1 MARLSVPVQVLVAT
15 GYSLFRK
22 PRVGMW
28 RILEENNGGIQIVKS
43 KCIYVGDAA
52 GRPENKMIKR
62 KKDHSLADR
71 LFAINVGLK
80 FYTPEEH
87 FLVS

>member
-1 MARLSVPVQVLVAT
+1 
-15 GYSLFRK
+15 
-22 PRVGMW
+22 MW
-28 RILEENNGGIQIVKS
+28 KVLEEHNGGIQIDKT

-52 GRPENKMIKR
+52 GRPENKIIKR

-71 LFAINVGLK
+71 LFAINLGLE

-87 FLVS
+87 FLVSYHNHYQLLLVMVFLF